1 MRYLTVWNIICSL
14 GKQNYFIKTG
24 YYNPAQNPKVK
35 EKIKQYYIDNFG
47 VTHNMHIGEV
57 ADKCKNGYKNSWH
70 DYILP
75 SGKNIRL
82 QGFEPK
88 VLAMLLETYNESEIL
103 YTRSSMPKLFY
114 IDNDG
119 KNRRYYPDFYIPKE
133 NLLVEVKSTY
143 TYLADL
149 DKNILKE
156 QCALKSGFNYK
167 LIVL

>member
-1 MRYLTVWNIICSL
+1 MTFTNNHFVNIKMIE
-14 GKQNYFIKTG
+14 IKEEDI
-24 YYNPAQNPKVK
+24 N
-35 EKIKQYYIDNFG
+35 
-47 VTHNMHIGEV
+47 
-57 ADKCKNGYKNSWH
+57 
-70 DYILP
+70 
-75 SGKNIRL
+75 
-82 QGFEPK
+82 
-88 VLAMLLETYNESEIL
+88 
-103 YTRSSMPKLFY
+103 LFWMVNKKK
-114 IDNDG
+114 DNDG